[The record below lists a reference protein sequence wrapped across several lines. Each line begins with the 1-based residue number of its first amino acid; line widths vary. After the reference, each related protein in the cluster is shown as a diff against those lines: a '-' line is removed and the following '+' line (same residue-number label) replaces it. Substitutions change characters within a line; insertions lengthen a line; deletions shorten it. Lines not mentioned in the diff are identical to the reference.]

1 MAIET
6 TFDTDLTDTTET
18 DLVTLSADSG
28 VLIGNLYVNTDDDS
42 GSPSGF
48 HTVNQAGDDLFVR
61 LYIKDNAGNFKQTS
75 RTVIVDQGQDERQI
89 TFGDQLMLERDIKIT
104 GQLGT
109 DRGNVRLTGHIE
121 RVNQANQ
128 LAQVTDLLE
137 IARGSVVNNGSN
149 TQLQFDTDL
158 SLGSDDVINRAQV
171 SFGSGAA
178 GANEFATPRD
188 IIDYVDADGTIEI
201 DEALPAVPSAG
212 DTVIVHNQMSTI
224 LRG

>member
-109 DRGNVRLTGHIE
+109 DRGDVRLTGHIE

-128 LAQVTDLLE
+128 LGQVTDLLE
-137 IARGSVVNNGSN
+137 IARGSVVNNCN
-149 TQLQFDTDL
+149 CVLLPLFTTEP
-158 SLGSDDVINRAQV
+158 RAISSRSV
-171 SFGSGAA
+171 
-178 GANEFATPRD
+178 T
-188 IIDYVDADGTIEI
+188 
-201 DEALPAVPSAG
+201 
-212 DTVIVHNQMSTI
+212 
-224 LRG
+224 

>member
-171 SFGSGAA
+171 SFGSGSA
-178 GANEFATPRD
+178 GANANATPRD